1 MAAQSARAETTV
13 GIVQEAIQLCEENT
27 RRLLRNATLLL
38 DNGGSDGLAYAL
50 WSLAVEEF
58 GKSRLLL
65 GQVKDRALGDK
76 VSVQHDYQH
85 HEKFT
90 AGFEVLKDLKN
101 TRLAR
106 LFRVTGNMSAEA
118 STFDDPLRPD
128 LAVAVPPFTTGLFED
143 VSSVP
148 SGVDLT
154 VALRMALIYVDWDET
169 SGRWIRPGETFRRA
183 GVVGRWELDACDLRR
198 AIDLLGNHVAKAAT

>member
-13 GIVQEAIQLCEENT
+13 RTVQEAVRLCEENA

-65 GQVKDRALGDK
+65 GQVEGRDPDDK
-76 VSVQHDYQH
+76 VSVQHDYRH

-90 AGFEVLKDLKN
+90 AGFEILKDLKN
-101 TRLAR
+101 TSLAR
-106 LFRVTGNMSAEA
+106 LFRVTGNTSAEA

-128 LAVAVPPFTTGLFED
+128 LSIAIPPFTTGLFED
-143 VSSVP
+143 VSAVP
-148 SGVDLT
+148 SGVDPT
-154 VALRMALIYVDWDET
+154 VALRMVLIYVDWDEK

-183 GVVGRWELDACDLRR
+183 GVIGRWELDACDLRR
-198 AIDLLGNHVAKAAT
+198 AIDSLGRHVAVAV